1 MSIQDRRQ
9 AALKSS
15 LSIKTIQTSVT
26 TFGEGLQK
34 SQKAA
39 ANIVSQTNE
48 TNKFKRT
55 LIRKDGE
62 FFARRRENVKRKQR
76 EDELEAS
83 SSGGILKQT
92 GSLVARSTRGFLG
105 RILDFFAISLLGF
118 FTLQLPKI
126 LSKFEFLFKLISK
139 TLQVLRFFTDGIADF
154 LVTFQEGIFGVI
166 DRIRGVNIKE
176 DEAEV
181 KKNLEKGTN
190 ALVTVNDTLRREGIR
205 FEKDVRDLVKDDPL
219 PEFDDLEQDNNNNTA
234 GNQNNKQAEDAK
246 QQIGEIT
253 KISAV
258 DENINLSSGDSD
270 DNENVENE
278 TELITPLPTN
288 SGDNLATQQP
298 GGMTGAS
305 ETDEDERESQGFLS
319 RLNKFTQKFLG
330 KKKESE
336 SIGKENT
343 DKLSSDIAKEKEI
356 LKAQSEENTNKIL
369 ESFKGNQNKSVSNE
383 MPTENMFDGFGASSL
398 DLIDVDGL
406 KKFSET
412 NVQTERPSKTILIN
426 TIGDGSGNSNSIS
439 SGGVNSS
446 NLSSMFMMNKDDKTM
461 DQIQSI
467 ILNL

>member
-118 FTLQLPKI
+118 FTLQLPNI
-126 LSKFEFLFKLISK
+126 LRRFEFLFKLIGK

-176 DEAEV
+176 DETEV
-181 KKNLEKGTN
+181 RTQLEKSTN
-190 ALVTVNDTLRREGIR
+190 ALTTVQDSLRVSGRR
-205 FEKDVRDLVKDDPL
+205 FTKEIEDIVKKDPL
-219 PEFDDLEQDNNNNTA
+219 PEFDDLEQDDNNNTA

-246 QQIGEIT
+246 QKIGELT
-253 KISAV
+253 EISAV
-258 DENINLSSGDSD
+258 DQNINLSSDDSD

-278 TELITPLPTN
+278 AELITPLPTN

-343 DKLSSDIAKEKEI
+343 DKLSSNIAKEKEI

-369 ESFKGNQNKSVSNE
+369 ESFKKNQNKSVSNE
-383 MPTENMFDGFGASSL
+383 MSTENMFDGFGASSL

-426 TIGDGSGNSNSIS
+426 TISDGGNSKSIS